1 MNNIN
6 KIIFDYV
13 KDKYG
18 LDDFTTN
25 KILNLTY
32 NRFLELV
39 KTNDSLKE
47 EREEMIS
54 DIINNL
60 EDIYKQTSSDS

>member
-18 LDDFTTN
+18 LDDLTTN